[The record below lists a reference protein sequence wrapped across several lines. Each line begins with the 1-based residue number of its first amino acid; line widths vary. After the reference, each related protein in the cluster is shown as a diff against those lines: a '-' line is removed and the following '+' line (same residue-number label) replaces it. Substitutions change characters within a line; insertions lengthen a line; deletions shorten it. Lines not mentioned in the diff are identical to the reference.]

1 MFFIFA
7 WGVLAFTVTWAWCV
21 PIAYGWNPTI
31 PGGHCADR
39 DAGYL
44 AVGVID
50 PVTDLLILLLPLP
63 MIYHLQIPRIKQ
75 LSLAFIF
82 SIAIL

>member
-50 PVTDLLILLLPLP
+50 PVTDLLILLLPLL
-63 MIYHLQIPRIKQ
+63 MIYHLQIPRIK
-75 LSLAFIF
+75 
-82 SIAIL
+82 